1 MPVFPGQ
8 MRYIRKNL
16 FHAVYVFDPA
26 SACGAEASLS
36 LTSLKFLF
44 FVYFY
49 YLLTSSLF
57 LYLFKIYRP
66 LTWSYLS
73 IKIMSL

>member
-26 SACGAEASLS
+26 SVCGAEASLF
-36 LTSLKFLF
+36 LTFQFYVFVFL
-44 FVYFY
+44 
-49 YLLTSSLF
+49 TWSLF
-57 LYLFKIYRP
+57 LTGCPVAI
-66 LTWSYLS
+66 
-73 IKIMSL
+73 SL